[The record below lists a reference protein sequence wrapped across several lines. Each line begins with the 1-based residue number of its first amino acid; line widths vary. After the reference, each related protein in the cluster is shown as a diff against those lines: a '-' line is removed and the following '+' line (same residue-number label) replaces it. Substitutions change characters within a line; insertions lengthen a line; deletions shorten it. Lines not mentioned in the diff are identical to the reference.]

1 MFSRAQQI
9 FNSLSD
15 GLIVFERGGHV
26 RFANRAA
33 AETTGVRAG
42 KDSLPARIRAEVER
56 AVDGP
61 LPAELDVDALQAAA
75 GTAPAAPLLLR
86 AMLLPST
93 GTGEYVIVLRR
104 RDDQTVLDRAL
115 ATLQVLL
122 QGEPSS
128 ALGELGVALDR
139 VIAGLA
145 STEPDAARLERDRRQ
160 ALARASELRERI
172 ERIGTVLEL
181 SLAGPLAAAQ
191 DRVDLARVAQRAMQ
205 HIARRTAD
213 ARCRIALSEAPG
225 ELTPVY
231 GSEKWLERGLV
242 ELFAHA
248 IEACPH
254 ATDIAV
260 SLRQRGGVAVLALR
274 PTQAGGPF
282 SRPRARRPAALGA
295 STLLD
300 PAEDRELG
308 LEIVRRVIEAHGGTI
323 AMKQDLAGLI
333 GITLEIPT
341 GAPHAQDDAVMKAQ
355 LERYARDLVQLV
367 RAGATARRDEQE
379 QDHPRR

>member
-1 MFSRAQQI
+1 MFSPAQQI

-42 KDSLPARIRAEVER
+42 QDSLPAPIRAEVER
-56 AVDGP
+56 AVEGP
-61 LPAELDVDALQAAA
+61 LPAELDVDALQAVA
-75 GTAPAAPLLLR
+75 GPAPHAPLLR
-86 AMLLPST
+86 ALLLPST
-93 GTGEYVIVLRR
+93 GSDEYVIVLRR

-128 ALGELGVALDR
+128 ALGELGAALDR

-145 STEPDAARLERDRRQ
+145 PAEPDATRLERDRRQ
-160 ALARASELRERI
+160 ALARAAELRERI
-172 ERIGTVLEL
+172 ERVGTVLEL
-181 SLAGPLAAAQ
+181 SLAGPLTAAQ

-205 HIARRTAD
+205 HVARRTAD

-260 SLRQRGGVAVLALR
+260 SLRQRGGVVVLALR

-308 LEIVRRVIEAHGGTI
+308 LEIVRRVFEAHGGTI

-333 GITLEIPT
+333 DITVEIPT
-341 GAPHAQDDAVMKAQ
+341 GAPHAQDDAVLKAQ
-355 LERYARDLVQLV
+355 LERYAHDLVQLV
-367 RAGATARRDEQE
+367 RAGVTVKRDE